1 MTAISNIWNHPK
13 TSAAGLLLGI
23 VTIMSV
29 LSEHGVTLGTVG
41 TGSLVT
47 LVSGI
52 ATALLGMLARD
63 PAETQSSTGSTA
75 KLGVWALILL
85 MVPLPMM
92 SACSGTTVAQDIVN
106 WTPALESA
114 VATVDSSLALL
125 APADAAILAAATA
138 GFDAASDVLVAQ
150 AKAYLINPTAPA
162 LAQLQTAVVTLEQ
175 QVNSALLCAVKIVNV
190 NSQQHVLNE
199 INAVG
204 TAVLA
209 ILALVQSISTN
220 AALARMAVQSP
231 IKLAAVLPYLNKSEA
246 ATMVAVHYGE
256 PVAWARHQVA
266 ELETSEAR
274 AGF

>member
-63 PAETQSSTGSTA
+63 PAETHSSTGSTA

>member
-63 PAETQSSTGSTA
+63 PAETHSSTGSTA

-209 ILALVQSISTN
+209 ILALVQSISSK
-220 AALARMAVQSP
+220 AAQARMAGQSP

>member
-256 PVAWARHQVA
+256 PAAWALDQVT

>member
-209 ILALVQSISTN
+209 ILALVQSISSK
-220 AALARMAVQSP
+220 AAQARMAGQSP